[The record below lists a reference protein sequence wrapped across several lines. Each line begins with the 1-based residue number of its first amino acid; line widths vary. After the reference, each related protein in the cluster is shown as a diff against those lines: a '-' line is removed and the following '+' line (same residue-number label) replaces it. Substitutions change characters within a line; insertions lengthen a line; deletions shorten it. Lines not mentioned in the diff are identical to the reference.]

1 MNATS
6 ENQNVAVARAYFEAA
21 HRDLDAL
28 LALIDPEGAIHV
40 PPSLPYGGVYRGH
53 EGFRQAI
60 AAYGRAWTDVEST
73 DFEFFASGDT
83 VVVLSRMRARAV
95 TSDRMIN
102 MRVAELFRMKNG
114 KVVEVWPF
122 NYDTTAMINVLS
134 AST

>member
-6 ENQNVAVARAYFEAA
+6 ENPNVAVARAYFKAA

-28 LALIDPEGAIHV
+28 LVLIDPEGAIYV
-40 PPSLPYGGVYRGH
+40 PPSLPYGGFYRGH
-53 EGFRQAI
+53 EGFRQAV

-83 VVVLSRMRARAV
+83 VMVLSRMRARAV
-95 TSDRMIN
+95 TSGRTIN
-102 MRVAELFRMKNG
+102 MPVAELFRMKNG

-122 NYDTTAMINVLS
+122 NYDTAAMLDVLG